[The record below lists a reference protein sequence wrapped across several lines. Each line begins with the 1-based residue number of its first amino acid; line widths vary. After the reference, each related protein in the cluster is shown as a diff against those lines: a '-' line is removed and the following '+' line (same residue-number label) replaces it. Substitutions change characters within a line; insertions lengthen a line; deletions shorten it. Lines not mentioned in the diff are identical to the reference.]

1 MTRAVADSM
10 NGLISGCSP
19 GIAKSQSRELSS
31 VARKPLR
38 VVAVS

>member
-1 MTRAVADSM
+1 MTIAVDGFHERPDVRLLA
-10 NGLISGCSP
+10 

-38 VVAVS
+38 VLAVS